1 MSYAYDVRIMG
12 VPLVRS
18 VVTFSMPP
26 EMAASLNCFVQAG
39 EYSST
44 SEIMREALR
53 EWSRSRT
60 APAAVAARETERDP
74 AA

>member
-1 MSYAYDVRIMG
+1 MLYDVRMMG
-12 VPLVRS
+12 VTLVRS

-26 EMAASLNCFVQAG
+26 EMAASLNRFVQAG

-53 EWSRSRT
+53 EWSRRRT
-60 APAAVAARETERDP
+60 APSLEIAARE
-74 AA
+74 AALDAKG

>member
-1 MSYAYDVRIMG
+1 MSYDVRRMG
-12 VPLVRS
+12 VPRVRS

-26 EMAASLNCFVQAG
+26 EMAASLNRFVRAG

-53 EWSRSRT
+53 EWARRRT
-60 APAAVAARETERDP
+60 APSLEVPARE
-74 AA
+74 AALDAKG

>member
-1 MSYAYDVRIMG
+1 MPYDVRIVG
-12 VPLVRS
+12 VTLVRS

-26 EMAASLNCFVQAG
+26 EMAASLNRFVQAG

-53 EWSRSRT
+53 EWSRRRT
-60 APAAVAARETERDP
+60 APSAVAAREATRDD
-74 AA
+74 AKV